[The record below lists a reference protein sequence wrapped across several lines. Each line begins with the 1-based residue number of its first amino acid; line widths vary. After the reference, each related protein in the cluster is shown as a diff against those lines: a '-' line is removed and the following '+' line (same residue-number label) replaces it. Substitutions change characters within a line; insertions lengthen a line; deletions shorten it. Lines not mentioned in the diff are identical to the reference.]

1 MLRYHTLKE
10 RKAIFRSFTS
20 LSVEEFEQLADILRN
35 DWKTAQRL
43 RHKQAD
49 RKRKE
54 GGGRDLS
61 LNTVEDQLLLTL
73 VWLKLYSVYL
83 ILEHLFGVD
92 ESTVSR
98 TIVSMLPLL
107 HARFTL
113 PEHQGRRKIKTIE
126 ELKKFLPKD
135 IDLDDILADATEQ
148 SILRPKHKGTRKRF
162 HSGKQHDFTMKTQIA
177 TTRKGYVVHV
187 SDSVGGRKHDY
198 RLFKESALPHIVP
211 DDSDL
216 YVDGGYQGIQKD
228 YPELSTKVPFK
239 RKQGSG
245 VISHAQKI
253 FNKKQRRVRIRVE
266 NTLAQLKKFKVLNHT
281 YRHDRERYGDVFNA
295 VVNVFNFRMIARGL
309 A

>member
-1 MLRYHTLKE
+1 MMRFHTLKG
-10 RKAIFRSFTS
+10 RRAIFRSFTS
-20 LSVEEFEQLADILRN
+20 LSVEEFERLADDLRD
-35 DWKTAQRL
+35 DWETAQQL
-43 RHKQAD
+43 RHKQAN
-49 RKRKE
+49 RRRKE
-54 GGGRDLS
+54 GGGRNLA

-98 TIVSMLPLL
+98 TIVNVLPLL
-107 HARFTL
+107 RARFTL
-113 PEHQGRRKIKTIE
+113 PEHRGRKKIKTLE
-126 ELKKFLPKD
+126 ELKELLPKD

-148 SILRPKHKGTRKRF
+148 SILRPKHKRTRKSF

-177 TTRKGYVVHV
+177 TTRKGYVVHI
-187 SDSVGGRKHDY
+187 SHSVGGRKHDY
-198 RLFKESALPHIVP
+198 RLFKESMLPHIVP
-211 DDSDL
+211 DDCSL
-216 YVDGGYQGIQKD
+216 YLDGGYQGVQKD
-228 YPELSTKVPFK
+228 YPALSTKVPFK

-245 VISHAQKI
+245 VISRSQKI

-266 NTLAQLKKFKVLNHT
+266 NTLAQLKKFQALNQT
-281 YRHDRERYGDVFNA
+281 YRHSRGYYGDVFNA